1 MDGPCVYILANARRG
16 TLFLGV
22 TASLPQ
28 RLWWHRDGA
37 SPSFTRRYRAYRLVW
52 FEPQPSMQAALAR
65 EKALRRWRRGWKVSL
80 VEAANPD
87 WRDLAPR
94 VAAPGGGASR
104 PSPAVAA
111 PTAVPAPTPHRRRAY
126 PAPAPSLGLWV
137 SEPPPGEPPEGGA

>member
-1 MDGPCVYILANARRG
+1 MDGPCVYILASARRG

-22 TASLPQ
+22 TAHLPQ

-52 FEPQPSMQAALAR
+52 FEPQPSMQAAIAR

-80 VEAANPD
+80 VEAANPE

-94 VAAPGGGASR
+94 VTAAHATASPPTPP
-104 PSPAVAA
+104 PSPA
-111 PTAVPAPTPHRRRAY
+111 PVPRGPAY
-126 PAPAPSLGLWV
+126 PAPGPSLGLCV
-137 SEPPPGEPPEGGA
+137 AEPSPRDVTEG

>member
-1 MDGPCVYILANARRG
+1 MDGPCVYILASARRG

-22 TASLPQ
+22 TSHLPQ

-52 FEPQPSMQAALAR
+52 FEPQPSMQAAIAR

-80 VEAANPD
+80 VEAANPE

-94 VAAPGGGASR
+94 VTAAHATTSPPTPP
-104 PSPAVAA
+104 PSPA
-111 PTAVPAPTPHRRRAY
+111 PVPRGPAY
-126 PAPAPSLGLWV
+126 PAPGPSLGLCV
-137 SEPPPGEPPEGGA
+137 AEPSPRDVTEG

>member
-1 MDGPCVYILANARRG
+1 MDGPCVYILASARRG

-22 TASLPQ
+22 TANLPQ

-52 FEPQPSMQAALAR
+52 FEPQPSMPAALAR

-80 VEAANPD
+80 VEAANPE

-94 VAAPGGGASR
+94 VATSH
-104 PSPAVAA
+104 AA
-111 PTAVPAPTPHRRRAY
+111 
-126 PAPAPSLGLWV
+126 PAPAPSPIPVAARGPTYPAPGPSLGLYV
-137 SEPPPGEPPEGGA
+137 AEPVPGDPWEG

>member
-1 MDGPCVYILANARRG
+1 MDGPCVYILASARRG

-22 TASLPQ
+22 TAHLPQ
-28 RLWWHRDGA
+28 RLWWHREGA

-94 VAAPGGGASR
+94 VTAALQA
-104 PSPAVAA
+104 PSPAV
-111 PTAVPAPTPHRRRAY
+111 PSPPATPMPRGPAY
-126 PAPAPSLGLWV
+126 PAPGPSLGLCV
-137 SEPPPGEPPEGGA
+137 AEPAPGDSATE

>member
-1 MDGPCVYILANARRG
+1 MLASARRG

-22 TASLPQ
+22 TAHLPQ

-80 VEAANPD
+80 VEASNPE
-87 WRDLAPR
+87 WRDLAPNIT
-94 VAAPGGGASR
+94 
-104 PSPAVAA
+104 SPQPDARQAHA
-111 PTAVPAPTPHRRRAY
+111 QCPAPTPPPRRIPPC
-126 PAPAPSLGLWV
+126 PAPVSSLGLWV
-137 SEPPPGEPPEGGA
+137 SEPSPDEPTAGGD

>member
-1 MDGPCVYILANARRG
+1 MDGPCVYILASARRG

-22 TASLPQ
+22 TANLPQ

-52 FEPQPSMQAALAR
+52 FEPQPSMQSALAR

-87 WRDLAPR
+87 WCDLAPR
-94 VAAPGGGASR
+94 IAATRDTGA
-104 PSPAVAA
+104 PATPRTVD
-111 PTAVPAPTPHRRRAY
+111 TPAPCRGPTY
-126 PAPAPSLGLWV
+126 PAPAPSLGRWV
-137 SEPPPGEPPEGGA
+137 AEPPPGEPTEGGT

>member
-1 MDGPCVYILANARRG
+1 MDGPCVYILANTRRG

-22 TASLPQ
+22 TAHLPQ

-80 VEAANPD
+80 VEASNPD

-94 VAAPGGGASR
+94 VAATREAATP
-104 PSPAVAA
+104 AA
-111 PTAVPAPTPHRRRAY
+111 PARPAQGPPARRSPGHA
-126 PAPAPSLGLWV
+126 APAPSLGLWV
-137 SEPPPGEPPEGGA
+137 AEPPPDEPSRGGT

>member
-1 MDGPCVYILANARRG
+1 MDGPCVYILASARRG

-22 TASLPQ
+22 TAHLPQ

-87 WRDLAPR
+87 WCDLAPR
-94 VAAPGGGASR
+94 IAATRDAVP
-104 PSPAVAA
+104 PAV
-111 PTAVPAPTPHRRRAY
+111 PPRPVHVPPARRRPAY

-137 SEPPPGEPPEGGA
+137 AEPPPGEPTEGGA

>member
-1 MDGPCVYILANARRG
+1 MDGPCVYILASARRG

-22 TASLPQ
+22 TAHLPQ

-80 VEAANPD
+80 VEAANPE
-87 WRDLAPR
+87 WRDLAPHVTAR
-94 VAAPGGGASR
+94 PNVAPAAPADS
-104 PSPAVAA
+104 A
-111 PTAVPAPTPHRRRAY
+111 
-126 PAPAPSLGLWV
+126 
-137 SEPPPGEPPEGGA
+137 